1 MWYVPNLQVDEGSSG
16 DQVGEVNTLTATY
29 FNVTLNKGLKKCD
42 LLSQQTFLPGNIF
55 ARWLVKS

>member
-29 FNVTLNKGLKKCD
+29 FNVTLNKGLKNVIYCLSKHSCQGTY
-42 LLSQQTFLPGNIF
+42 LLDG
-55 ARWLVKS
+55 W